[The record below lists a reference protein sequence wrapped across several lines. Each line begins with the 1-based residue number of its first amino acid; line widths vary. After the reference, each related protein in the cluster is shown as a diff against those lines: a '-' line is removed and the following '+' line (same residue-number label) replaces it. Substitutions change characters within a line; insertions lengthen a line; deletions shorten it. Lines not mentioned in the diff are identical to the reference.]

1 MSMLE
6 IKNLSC
12 APIAEDPVFNVNLT
26 VSEGEV
32 LALCGPNGS
41 GKSTLCRCLA
51 GLINKQEGEIMLD
64 GMPLPSAP
72 WDIARAGLTVVLK
85 GQRVFPE
92 LSVEENLLVA
102 GSQKSQIQKIL
113 DIFPSLSSHLR
124 QAAGT
129 LSGGEQQMV
138 AIGRGLLRNPAIL
151 VLDEPTLG
159 LAPKLAED
167 LIQSLG
173 LVQKFGCGVILIE
186 NDPLLVRGI
195 AARICHFDQGRLVS
209 KNDLKS
215 VRH

>member
-1 MSMLE
+1 MLE

-12 APIAEDPVFNVNLT
+12 TPIAEDHVFNVNLT
-26 VSEGEV
+26 VAKGEM

-51 GLINKQEGEIMLD
+51 GLLDRQEGEIML
-64 GMPLPSAP
+64 GGKSLPSTP
-72 WDIARAGLTVVLK
+72 WDISIAGLTVVLK

-102 GSQKSQIQKIL
+102 GSPKNQIQKIL
-113 DIFPSLSSHLR
+113 DLFPSLTRHLR

-167 LIQSLG
+167 LIRSLEI
-173 LVQKFGCGVILIE
+173 VQKFGCGVILIE
-186 NDPLLVRGI
+186 NDPLLVRGV
-195 AARICHFDQGRLVS
+195 AARIYYFDQGRLGS
-209 KNDLKS
+209 QNEQKPAIN
-215 VRH
+215 